1 MPRVKS
7 CPIMLLL
14 TWIQW
19 KSSCVLSSSST
30 WYDFLLFLVDLS
42 YILIHLLKLHV
53 SFLVQEAPQN
63 PCQPSPCGPYSIC
76 REVNGH
82 AVCSCQQNYVGN
94 PPSCRPECTI
104 SADCYQDKACINQKC
119 RDPCPGTCG
128 LNAKCQVV
136 NHNPICSCPP
146 GYTGDPFLRCLVQ
159 ESKHFFQCFFNVC
172 HISACA

>member
-1 MPRVKS
+1 MSNLSHR
-7 CPIMLLL
+7 LL
-14 TWIQW
+14 
-19 KSSCVLSSSST
+19 CM
-30 WYDFLLFLVDLS
+30 F
-42 YILIHLLKLHV
+42 
-53 SFLVQEAPQN
+53 FLVQEAPQN
-63 PCQPSPCGPYSIC
+63 PCQPSPCGPFSVC

-94 PPSCRPECTI
+94 PPACRPECTI

-146 GYTGDPFLRCLVQ
+146 GFSGDPFLRCLVEQ
-159 ESKHFFQCFFNVC
+159 SKIIFTWFIIFLSIFY
-172 HISACA
+172 SACA